1 MKVSL
6 NWLKEYVAIR
16 TTPEKL
22 ADDLTICSVEV
33 NTIEKTSGNISN
45 VVVAEILGIKKHPN
59 ADKLNLVSVNNGKEK
74 FEVVCGG
81 VNIKPESVGKKVPFA
96 MVGAKLPNGMEL
108 KKANIRGVESCGMI
122 CSSEELGLPKKGD
135 HEILFLDDKAKI
147 GNDVVKE
154 LGLDDVVLDL
164 DVLANRPDLMGHFGV
179 AREIAAI
186 TGSKLKRELYDISEE
201 PKKNQ
206 IVKVE
211 VKDVKLCPR
220 YSALVISGIKVGP
233 SPEWVRKRL
242 ESVGVRSINNIV
254 DLTNYIMLDR
264 GQPLHAFDYDKIKGK
279 TMTVRPA
286 KNGEKVTTLDSKTWN
301 LEAGMLIIEDG
312 ERIIDL
318 AGIMGGA
325 NSEINEK
332 TKTIVLQAA
341 AFDPITIRRTSR
353 KLGARTDAVGRYE
366 KTVDPNQTLAHLTY
380 TFSLLKE
387 MMPTAILEQVV
398 DIGTWQLEPVKIT
411 VNTDKIENILGIKI
425 PAKEIIS
432 ILNSLGAEVT
442 KRGKNTLE
450 VLAPTYRPD
459 LKIPEDIIEEISRI
473 YGYNKLGESV
483 PTGNLEPPVEPK
495 YLSRIRQVK
504 AYFKGKGF
512 TEVYNYSF
520 TSKENIQRMGLK
532 ISDHIEVANPLASN
546 QQYLRTE
553 LLSGLLNNVHENL
566 KHTENLKLFE
576 LSNVYFPKTGGKTHE
591 APLLSA
597 VITGESK
604 DGGEFFELKGTLEQ
618 LFEEQNVKYESE
630 LLEKSGA
637 TDCPYW
643 DAYNTRKSLKFTHNG
658 KVIATLSQ
666 LSGTVAKNF
675 DLDRPIYFL
684 VVFLDYLTTLKIFNV
699 LPKYPS
705 VMLDVAFVI
714 DRKILYKQIEHAV
727 WQAGGELLA
736 RVELFDVY
744 IGKQIGDGKKSMA
757 LHLDYRADDRTLSLA
772 EAQKFHNQ
780 IIKSLEQKFNA
791 QIRAQ

>member
-6 NWLKEYVAIR
+6 NWLREYVAIR

-22 ADDLTICSVEV
+22 ADDLTIRSVEV
-33 NTIEKTSGNISN
+33 NTIEKAGGDISK

-59 ADKLNLVSVNNGKEK
+59 ADKLNLVTVNNGKAK

-81 VNIKPESVGKKVPFA
+81 VNIKPDSVGRKVPFA

-122 CSSEELGLPKKGD
+122 CSAEELGLPKKGD
-135 HEILFLDDKAKI
+135 HEILFLDDKAKP
-147 GNDVVKE
+147 GTDVVKE

-186 TGSKLKRELYDISEE
+186 TGLKLKKEFYDIKETA
-201 PKKNQ
+201 KKNKT
-206 IVKVE
+206 INLE
-211 VKDVKLCPR
+211 VSDVKLCPR
-220 YSALVISGIKVGP
+220 YSALVISGIKIGP
-233 SPEWVRKRL
+233 SPDWMRKRL

-264 GQPLHAFDYDKIKGK
+264 GQPLHAFDYAKIKGK
-279 TMTVRPA
+279 IMTVRPA
-286 KNGEKVTTLDSKTWN
+286 KSGEKVVTLDGKTWS
-301 LEAGMLIIEDG
+301 LESGMLIIEDG

-325 NSEINEK
+325 NSEISEK
-332 TKTIVLQAA
+332 TATIVLQAA
-341 AFDPITIRRTSR
+341 VFDPTTIRRTSR

-380 TFSLLKE
+380 TYTLLKE
-387 MMPTAILEQVV
+387 MQPDVVLEQII
-398 DIGTWQLEPVKIT
+398 DTGKWQIEPVKIT
-411 VNTDKIENILGIKI
+411 VSMDRVENILGIKI
-425 PAKEIIS
+425 PVKEIIS

-442 KRGKNTLE
+442 KKGKNSLE

-459 LKIPEDIIEEISRI
+459 LKIPEDIVEEISRI

-483 PTGNLEPPVEPK
+483 PTGDLEPPKEPK
-495 YLSRIRQVK
+495 YLSRIRAVK
-504 AYFKGKGF
+504 SYLKGKGF

-520 TSKENIQRMGLK
+520 IGGDNIEKLGLK

-546 QQYLRTE
+546 QQYMRTE
-553 LLSGLLNNVHENL
+553 LLSSLLNNVHENL
-566 KHTENLKLFE
+566 KYTEALKLFE
-576 LSNVYFPKTGGKTHE
+576 LSNVYFPKPGGATYE
-591 APLLSA
+591 APLLTA
-597 VITGESK
+597 VVSGQTK
-604 DGGEFFELKGTLEQ
+604 DGKEFFELKGGLEQ
-618 LFEEQNVKYESE
+618 LFEEQNVKFESE

-637 TDCPYW
+637 GDCPYW

-658 KVIATLSQ
+658 RLIATISQ
-666 LSGTVAKNF
+666 LSNSVAKNF
-675 DLDRPIYFL
+675 DIDVPVYFA
-684 VVFLDYLTTLKIFNV
+684 VVFLDYLTNLKVFNA

-705 VMLDVAFVI
+705 VMLDVAFII
-714 DRKILYKQIEHAV
+714 DQNVLYKEIEKAV
-727 WQAGGELLA
+727 WQSGGDLLV

-744 IGKQIGDGKKSMA
+744 IGKQIGVGKKSMA
-757 LHLDYRADDRTLSLA
+757 LHLDYRANDRTLSLV
-772 EAQKFHNQ
+772 EAQQFHNQ
-780 IIKSLEQKFNA
+780 IIKSLEKKFNA
-791 QIRAQ
+791 QVRAE